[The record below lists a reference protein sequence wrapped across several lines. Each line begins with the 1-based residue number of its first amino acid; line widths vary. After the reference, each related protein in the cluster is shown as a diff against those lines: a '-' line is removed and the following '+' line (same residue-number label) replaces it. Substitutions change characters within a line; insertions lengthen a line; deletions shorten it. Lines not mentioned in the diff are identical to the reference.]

1 MIPQVPDSSTL
12 SAGDCQSAGD
22 QRRQKESSMSRID
35 GLVQVYTGDGEGVTL
50 SAAGQALRSVGQGF
64 RVCVIQFLKG
74 CSESRGLRTA
84 LDNQPSIH
92 IKQFGR
98 DTALPPEALEPGEMK
113 LAEEALDAAGEAATT
128 GDYDLVILDQVILA
142 LEWRMIGL
150 DDLLSLLRHKHKNV
164 ELILTG
170 CCAPPELIAAADLV
184 TDMRQSKGSP
194 RRGTE
199 VC

>member
-1 MIPQVPDSSTL
+1 MTH
-12 SAGDCQSAGD
+12 
-22 QRRQKESSMSRID
+22 RD
-35 GLVQVYTGDGEGVTL
+35 GLVQVYTGDGQGVTL

-64 RVCVIQFLKG
+64 RVCVIQFVKG
-74 CSESRGLRTA
+74 CTESRGLKTA
-84 LDNQPSIH
+84 LANQPSIT

-98 DTALPPEALEPGEMK
+98 HTALPPEALEPGDMK
-113 LAEEALDAAGEAATT
+113 LAEEALDAAGEAATS

-142 LEWRMIGL
+142 LEWRLIGL
-150 DDLLSLLRHKHKNV
+150 HDVLSLLRHKHRNV

-184 TDMRQSKGSP
+184 TEMRQSKGSP
-194 RRGTE
+194 RWGAA

>member
-1 MIPQVPDSSTL
+1 MT
-12 SAGDCQSAGD
+12 G
-22 QRRQKESSMSRID
+22 RE

-64 RVCVIQFLKG
+64 RVCVIQFFGG
-74 CSESRGLRTA
+74 CNESRGLRTA
-84 LDNQPSIH
+84 LADQPSIT

-98 DTALPPEALEPGEMK
+98 HGALHREEPEPGDVK
-113 LAEEALDAAGEAATT
+113 LAEETLAAAAEAAAS
-128 GDYDLVILDQVILA
+128 GDYDLVILDQVMLA
-142 LEWRMIGL
+142 LESRLIGVQ
-150 DDLLSLLRHKHKNV
+150 DLLWLVRHKHRSA

-184 TDMRQSKGSP
+184 TEMRQSKGSP
-194 RRGTE
+194 RWGAA

>member
-1 MIPQVPDSSTL
+1 MTH
-12 SAGDCQSAGD
+12 
-22 QRRQKESSMSRID
+22 RD

-64 RVCVIQFLKG
+64 RVCVIQFVEG
-74 CSESRGLRTA
+74 CSESRGLSTA
-84 LDNQPSIH
+84 LANQPSIT

-98 DTALPPEALEPGEMK
+98 KTALPPEALEPGDMK
-113 LAEEALDAAGEAATT
+113 LAQDALDAAGEAATS
-128 GDYDLVILDQVILA
+128 GDYDLVILDQAILA
-142 LEWRMIGL
+142 SEWGLIGL
-150 DDLLSLLRHKHKNV
+150 HDLLWLVRHKHRST

-184 TDMRQSKGSP
+184 TEMRQSKGSP
-194 RRGTE
+194 RWGAA